1 MVDFRDVMI
10 IDNSQDYENLVEKN
24 NVLEKKNYFLGIIVT
39 TLIITVILAF
49 NEAKE
54 SKKRC
59 VFYKN

>member
-24 NVLEKKNYFLGIIVT
+24 NALEKKNYFLGIIVT
-39 TLIITVILAF
+39 TLIITAILAY

-59 VFYKN
+59 IFYKN

>member
-39 TLIITVILAF
+39 
-49 NEAKE
+49 N
-54 SKKRC
+54 
-59 VFYKN
+59 

>member
-39 TLIITVILAF
+39 TLIITVILAY
-49 NEAKE
+49 NESKE

>member
-1 MVDFRDVMI
+1 MIDFREFMI
-10 IDNSQDYENLVEKN
+10 IDKSQDYENLIEKN

-39 TLIITVILAF
+39 TLIITVILAY

-59 VFYKN
+59 IFYKN

>member
-24 NVLEKKNYFLGIIVT
+24 NVLEKKNYFLDIILT
-39 TLIITVILAF
+39 TLIITAILAY

>member
-39 TLIITVILAF
+39 TLIITAILAY
-49 NEAKE
+49 NEAKQ

>member
-10 IDNSQDYENLVEKN
+10 IENSQDYENLVEKN
-24 NVLEKKNYFLGIIVT
+24 NVLQKKNYFLGIIVT
-39 TLIITVILAF
+39 TLIITAILAY

>member
-1 MVDFRDVMI
+1 MI

-39 TLIITVILAF
+39 TLIITAILAY

>member
-39 TLIITVILAF
+39 TLIITAILAY
-49 NEAKE
+49 NEAKV
-54 SKKRC
+54 SKNRC

>member
-39 TLIITVILAF
+39 TLIITAILTY